1 MAVSWSAQKRLMFA
15 AAVPFFIW
23 LAWYSFTT
31 TNRPSA
37 PVGYFAIGMAVLV
50 VLFQAHLARYRLT
63 IDADGLIERSL
74 LGEWRLPFSEIRKVE
89 GIAQKREGGG
99 VTRWAAST
107 DEAFH
112 LVIHGV
118 DRRISVHRWMTGV
131 DELLAALR
139 IAGAL
144 ERDDPSV
151 MPAFRPSP
159 LNAELNRA
167 SDLAASVKLIVVIGV
182 ASWIGALVLVAK
194 TGLQLSGNLLVDI
207 SLVALVPVAVV
218 LVALARRARSG

>member
-1 MAVSWSAQKRLMFA
+1 MFA

-23 LAWYSFTT
+23 LAWYSFNT
-31 TNRPSA
+31 TNRPSDA
-37 PVGYFAIGMAVLV
+37 VGYFAIAMAVLAA
-50 VLFQAHLARYRLT
+50 LFQLHLARYRLS

-74 LGEWRLPFSEIRKVE
+74 LGERRLPFNEIRKVE
-89 GIAQKREGGG
+89 GIGRHTDGTR
-99 VTRWAAST
+99 VTRWAASP

-118 DRRISVHRWMTGV
+118 DRRISLHRWMSGV

-139 IAGAL
+139 VAGAL

-151 MPAFRPSP
+151 VPAFRPSP
-159 LNAELNRA
+159 LNDELNRA
-167 SDLAASVKLIVVIGV
+167 YDLAANVKLLLVTGV
-182 ASWIGALVLVAK
+182 TSWIGALVLVAK

-207 SLVALVPVAVV
+207 SVVALVPVAGV
-218 LVALARRARSG
+218 LVALARRERSG